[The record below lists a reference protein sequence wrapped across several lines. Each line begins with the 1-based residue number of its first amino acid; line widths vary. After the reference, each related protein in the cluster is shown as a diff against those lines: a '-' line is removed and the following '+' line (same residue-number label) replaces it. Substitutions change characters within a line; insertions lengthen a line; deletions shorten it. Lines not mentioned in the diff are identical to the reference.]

1 MCQNLTFKVNFLCQK
16 SSESFSLLKWCPIFD
31 SSPLLQFLKFNNFLW
46 VCQFLDKN
54 LSNFVPPIWKLD
66 NWYYHS
72 QKQMIDRREEQKYLP
87 TYSTAPKTR
96 PELFVESMIL
106 AEIPILWHTF
116 NLSIV
121 LLLSYCIL
129 SNQ

>member
-1 MCQNLTFKVNFLCQK
+1 MCQNLTFKVNFLSQK

-31 SSPLLQFLKFNNFLW
+31 SSPLLQLLKFNTFLW

-72 QKQMIDRREEQKYLP
+72 QKEMIDRREEQKYLP

-96 PELFVESMIL
+96 PELLWNQWYWQKFQYCG
-106 AEIPILWHTF
+106 IP
-116 NLSIV
+116 SIF
-121 LLLSYCIL
+121 LLYCYFSYCIL